1 MQNYIIPEK
10 SEVISILGNVQLQ
23 TTPDQTLQ
31 ISDVIDA
38 GTILTLS
45 ENSEILVLLED
56 GTQQR
61 IVNVLGEIE
70 VELNAQAISSNEQAS
85 DSVLD
90 EIAAIQSQ
98 ISTGG
103 DDIELPDTAA
113 GIVGNEGA
121 DFVSV
126 DRIGDELLAQAG
138 FDTAGL
144 DNNFQLPEQTD
155 ILLNNVDVLG
165 LNGVSSN
172 SVPPPA
178 IPEVLSDED
187 ENESTVEDTSLTG
200 NVLNNVSNANGAPS
214 VTDFTVE
221 GTIYAVGTTV
231 ALTVGALTLNGD
243 GSYTFTPNANF
254 NGTVPAVNYTVVDG
268 VGDTDN
274 STLNISVTPVN
285 DAPLATDD
293 NFNVDQGESVSGNVI
308 THNDGDGAI
317 DNDGGD
323 GSTLF
328 VTQVNGIDL
337 VFNSVGIAEV
347 IVQGGVLQINANGDF
362 TYNNADGFLLG
373 ANYPEFEYTLSDGAD
388 TDTAT
393 VIITVND
400 SAPVAVDDNN
410 YILLKKDSDGLTIE
424 SRIKGNVITF
434 GSSGDNEDSSSD
446 GVIILTQVKFNNVY
460 VFDQNNTSFQIQTD
474 YGQLTINDDGS
485 YRFSLDA
492 GLDPSAV
499 PEKLE
504 FEYTIQDGDVNN
516 PETDSAILT
525 IWLTIPQGRSANV
538 DDGELIDLSNSLSI
552 DNITSNESENNVF
565 LPELSD
571 LLIDR
576 SLAQVE
582 NYLALGE
589 SENGVAESYTD
600 LYSENFEVD
609 GMIILD
615 NSESSTEPSQ
625 YEQVNNALLEEGA
638 VIVSDS
644 SLESTPI
651 LAEIDSSDLL

>member
-1 MQNYIIPEK
+1 
-10 SEVISILGNVQLQ
+10 
-23 TTPDQTLQ
+23 
-31 ISDVIDA
+31 
-38 GTILTLS
+38 
-45 ENSEILVLLED
+45 
-56 GTQQR
+56 
-61 IVNVLGEIE
+61 
-70 VELNAQAISSNEQAS
+70 
-85 DSVLD
+85 
-90 EIAAIQSQ
+90 
-98 ISTGG
+98 
-103 DDIELPDTAA
+103 
-113 GIVGNEGA
+113 
-121 DFVSV
+121 
-126 DRIGDELLAQAG
+126 
-138 FDTAGL
+138 
-144 DNNFQLPEQTD
+144 
-155 ILLNNVDVLG
+155 
-165 LNGVSSN
+165 
-172 SVPPPA
+172 
-178 IPEVLSDED
+178 
-187 ENESTVEDTSLTG
+187 
-200 NVLNNVSNANGAPS
+200 
-214 VTDFTVE
+214 VE